1 MKALQKLEQQLNT
14 EYYQNFLID
23 YMAGGGLPEDMPHE
37 DIRKL
42 LEANDWH
49 ERNAINDYY
58 SKM

>member
-1 MKALQKLEQQLNT
+1 
-14 EYYQNFLID
+14 
-23 YMAGGGLPEDMPHE
+23 MAGGGLPEDMPRE